1 MRLRSR
7 AGRSRREVRVS
18 GVARVD
24 VRTKRLA
31 TRVHRGE
38 IAIVGHRDIDRIA
51 ADGLL
56 SAGVAAIVNADHS
69 ISGRYPN
76 GGPERIVAAGVPL
89 FDALEPGLFERVR
102 EGETLEIHDGAL
114 WRGDEQVTTLE
125 QLTADVV
132 EERLAQAR
140 LNVGSE
146 LRAFAKN
153 TLEYIDLEAEET
165 FAPLV
170 LPPLRTKIRDRHAL
184 VVVRGLDYKRDLRM
198 LRAYIREYRPALIA
212 VDGGADALIDVGR
225 TPDIIIGDFDSLTP
239 VAMRCGAELIHHA
252 HPDGRAPGRERLLE
266 AQVPFETFVAEGTS
280 EDAAMLLAFEAGADL
295 IVAVGTHATM
305 VEFLDKGRRG
315 MASTFLTRLRLGPLL
330 VDAKGVSRL
339 YQGRVR
345 NRDLFFLVGAAVFAM
360 VAMVAASDSL
370 QVFLDGFRL
379 WIENSWTR
387 IMDAL

>member
-198 LRAYIREYRPALIA
+198 LRANI
-212 VDGGADALIDVGR
+212 
-225 TPDIIIGDFDSLTP
+225 
-239 VAMRCGAELIHHA
+239 
-252 HPDGRAPGRERLLE
+252 
-266 AQVPFETFVAEGTS
+266 
-280 EDAAMLLAFEAGADL
+280 
-295 IVAVGTHATM
+295 
-305 VEFLDKGRRG
+305 GRR
-315 MASTFLTRLRLGPLL
+315 
-330 VDAKGVSRL
+330 
-339 YQGRVR
+339 
-345 NRDLFFLVGAAVFAM
+345 
-360 VAMVAASDSL
+360 
-370 QVFLDGFRL
+370 
-379 WIENSWTR
+379 
-387 IMDAL
+387 